1 MKQGLNERE
10 KRIFREMPELQAV
23 LTLAVPTVL
32 SQIISV
38 IYNLADTYYIG
49 QTKNPDMV
57 AAASICMTLML
68 LMTGMANLFGIGGS
82 SLIARCL
89 GEQKFEKARHVSAFS
104 VWAGFLFAAFYSVI
118 LLLFHPGI
126 LP

>member
-57 AAASICMTLML
+57 AAARSEEHTSELQ
-68 LMTGMANLFGIGGS
+68 S
-82 SLIARCL
+82 R
-89 GEQKFEKARHVSAFS
+89 
-104 VWAGFLFAAFYSVI
+104 
-118 LLLFHPGI
+118 
-126 LP
+126 